1 MDPMQL
7 TLAKS
12 TDESLRALA
21 QIKEPD
27 CALLYACIYAAGG
40 NLALQS
46 AARQL
51 EWTEDR
57 LRRALQMLT
66 VFDLVRDGVKP
77 PIRGKELADPAELL
91 LQRRG
96 DAAFS
101 GVCDY
106 FEQCKGRQMTQREM
120 SILLEVYQNL
130 NLPANVL
137 GLLMG
142 WCQES
147 GHFSIQNVEREAYR
161 WHNQGVLTFPQ
172 ASEHLESLRRR
183 RTYEA
188 SVLRLLG
195 QSGHP
200 ATETQKKCI
209 EQWNA
214 WGINRELLEL
224 AYDRTVMNCGQLN
237 WKYLHKILESWHAQ
251 GFKTRQA
258 VEKGDQR
265 VVAGPQRAGTPAQ
278 AQPESAER
286 RILRMLE
293 QKRLQ
298 RERDLQSRLETL
310 RGISPEFRETESAL
324 RLCAS
329 RMARSSGEE
338 REKQEQ
344 QRALLLQ
351 RQQGIL
357 TRLGHPADWLSDK
370 PDCPHCGD
378 RGYIGA
384 KKCVCLERMLADTPE
399 RTEV

>member
-1 MDPMQL
+1 MELMQL

-12 TDESLRALA
+12 AEESLRALA

-27 CALLYACIYAAGG
+27 CALLYACVYAAGG
-40 NLALQS
+40 S
-46 AARQL
+46 MTPKEAARQL
-51 EWTEDR
+51 EWKADR
-57 LRRALQMLT
+57 LRRAVQMLT

-96 DAAFS
+96 DAAFA

-120 SILLEVYQNL
+120 SILLEVYQSL

-161 WHNQGVLTFPQ
+161 WHNKGILTFPQ
-172 ASEHLESLRRR
+172 ATEHLEALRRR
-183 RTYEA
+183 RTYE
-188 SVLRLLG
+188 SGVLRLLG

-200 ATETQKKCI
+200 ATETQKKYI
-209 EQWNA
+209 DQWNT
-214 WGINRELLEL
+214 WGIGKDLLEL
-224 AYDRTVMNCGQLN
+224 AYDRTLVQCGQMN
-237 WKYLHKILESWHAQ
+237 WKYLHKILESWQAQ
-251 GFKTRQA
+251 GFKTRRA
-258 VEKGDQR
+258 VETGDRRPAAAAQR
-265 VVAGPQRAGTPAQ
+265 PVIPAQ
-278 AQPESAER
+278 PQPESAER

-298 RERDLQSRLETL
+298 RERDLQARLETL
-310 RGISPEFRETESAL
+310 RGISPEFRDNESAL

-329 RMARSSGEE
+329 RMARSSGAE
-338 REKQEQ
+338 RENLEQ
-344 QRALLLQ
+344 QRTMLLQ
-351 RQQGIL
+351 RQQEIL

-384 KKCVCLERMLADTPE
+384 KKCTCLERLLAGE
-399 RTEV
+399 AGKQEV

>member
-1 MDPMQL
+1 
-7 TLAKS
+7 
-12 TDESLRALA
+12 
-21 QIKEPD
+21 
-27 CALLYACIYAAGG
+27 
-40 NLALQS
+40 
-46 AARQL
+46 
-51 EWTEDR
+51 
-57 LRRALQMLT
+57 
-66 VFDLVRDGVKP
+66 
-77 PIRGKELADPAELL
+77 
-91 LQRRG
+91 
-96 DAAFS
+96 
-101 GVCDY
+101 
-106 FEQCKGRQMTQREM
+106 MTQREM
-120 SILLEVYQNL
+120 TILLEVYQNL

-161 WHNQGVLTFPQ
+161 WHNQGILTFPQ

-329 RMARSSGEE
+329 RMARGSGAE
-338 REKQEQ
+338 REKLEE

>member
-120 SILLEVYQNL
+120 TILLEVYQNL

-142 WCQES
+142 WCQ
-147 GHFSIQNVEREAYR
+147 
-161 WHNQGVLTFPQ
+161 
-172 ASEHLESLRRR
+172 
-183 RTYEA
+183 
-188 SVLRLLG
+188 
-195 QSGHP
+195 
-200 ATETQKKCI
+200 
-209 EQWNA
+209 
-214 WGINRELLEL
+214 
-224 AYDRTVMNCGQLN
+224 
-237 WKYLHKILESWHAQ
+237 
-251 GFKTRQA
+251 
-258 VEKGDQR
+258 
-265 VVAGPQRAGTPAQ
+265 
-278 AQPESAER
+278 
-286 RILRMLE
+286 
-293 QKRLQ
+293 
-298 RERDLQSRLETL
+298 
-310 RGISPEFRETESAL
+310 
-324 RLCAS
+324 
-329 RMARSSGEE
+329 
-338 REKQEQ
+338 
-344 QRALLLQ
+344 
-351 RQQGIL
+351 
-357 TRLGHPADWLSDK
+357 
-370 PDCPHCGD
+370 
-378 RGYIGA
+378 
-384 KKCVCLERMLADTPE
+384 
-399 RTEV
+399 

>member
-1 MDPMQL
+1 MEQMQL

-12 TDESLRALA
+12 AEETLQALA
-21 QIKEPD
+21 RIKDPD

-40 NLALQS
+40 S
-46 AARQL
+46 AAPAAMAKHL
-51 EWTEDR
+51 EWDEAR
-57 LRRALQMLT
+57 LRRTVQMLS

-77 PIRGKELADPAELL
+77 PVRGKELADPAELL
-91 LQRRG
+91 RSRKG
-96 DAAFS
+96 DAAFA

-120 SILLEVYQNL
+120 SILLEVYQSL
-130 NLPANVL
+130 NLPASVL

-147 GHFSIQNVEREAYR
+147 GHFSIHNIEREAYR
-161 WHNQGVLTFPQ
+161 WHNKGILTFPQ
-172 ASEHLESLRRR
+172 ATEHLEVLRRY
-183 RTYEA
+183 RTYEY

-195 QSGHP
+195 QGGHP
-200 ATETQKKCI
+200 ATETQKKYI
-209 EQWNA
+209 EQWNT
-214 WGINRELLEL
+214 WGVGKELLEL
-224 AYDRTVMNCGQLN
+224 AYDRTLVQKGQLN
-237 WKYLHKILESWHAQ
+237 WNYLHKILENWHTQ

-258 VEKGDQR
+258 VEQNDQR
-265 VVAGPQRAGTPAQ
+265 PAASQRPGAQ
-278 AQPESAER
+278 TQPQPESAER

-298 RERDLQSRLETL
+298 RERDLQLRLETL
-310 RGISPEFRETESAL
+310 RGVSPEFRDNESAL

-329 RMARSSGEE
+329 RMARSSGVE
-338 REKQEQ
+338 REKHEQ
-344 QRALLLQ
+344 QRTLLLQ

-384 KKCVCLERMLADTPE
+384 KKCTCLERMLAE
-399 RTEV
+399 SSEKIEV